1 MILGLTGMTRLGLA
15 LFALL
20 LAGDEAGAHGGL
32 SMDKDYC
39 KLRVGPH
46 LMHFTGFQPEGD
58 YSREFCEDIPAI
70 GPTIIVLDFIDDNL
84 RDMPT
89 EVRIIKATGGEADL
103 DQATVFYLPPKVY
116 STGSLALDYTFVD
129 AGNYVGLVTVG
140 DGDHK
145 MVARFP
151 FAVASSNRLRNSIA
165 LVVLALGIAGAYGY
179 WRLHRS
185 RKATA

>member
-1 MILGLTGMTRLGLA
+1 MFLGLAGIARLGLV
-15 LFALL
+15 LLTLL
-20 LAGDEAGAHGGL
+20 LAGGEAEAHGGL

-39 KLRVGPH
+39 KLRIGAH

-58 YSREFCEDIPAI
+58 YSKEFCEDIPAT
-70 GPTIIVLDFIDDNL
+70 GPTIIVLDFIDDAL

-89 EVRIIKATGGEADL
+89 EVRIIKAAGGEADL
-103 DQATVFYLPPKVY
+103 DRATVFHLPPKIY

-129 AGNYVGLVTVG
+129 AGNYVGVVTVG

-151 FAVASSNRLRNSIA
+151 FAVASSSRLRNSIA
-165 LVVLALGIAGAYGY
+165 LVILGLGVAAAYGF
-179 WRLHRS
+179 WRLRRS
-185 RKATA
+185 RKAAL